1 MATNEK
7 TSSRQVNALIKSVR
21 TYGDK
26 YNNVVQSAI
35 VAIIAHADAYG
46 DCTGAGRLVDAMPQS
61 NRRTLVIN
69 HFTDFSEIKV
79 SKSPKTGLFQ
89 ASLRKPDDKNYNKFN
104 VEGAKANNWFEREEA
119 AKLPD
124 VITFDTSREALNK
137 FLEAQ
142 IKKADKSDDKEAITA
157 FYQAVRS
164 AASGIAVKTV
174 TKYDDIDMDIPQ
186 LNEVKAA

>member
-1 MATNEK
+1 MATQEK

-35 VAIIAHADAYG
+35 VAIITHADAYG
-46 DCTGAGRLVDAMPQS
+46 DCTGAGRLVDAMPNS

-69 HFTDFSEIKV
+69 HFTDYSPIQV
-79 SKSPKTGLFQ
+79 SKSPKTGLFM
-89 ASLRKPDDKNYNKFN
+89 AKNREPEAKNYNKFD

-124 VITFDTSREALNK
+124 VITFDSSRESLNK

-142 IKKADKSDDKEAITA
+142 IKKADKSDDKDAITA

-164 AASGIAVKTV
+164 AASGIAVKSIN
-174 TKYDDIDMDIPQ
+174 KYDDIDLDIPQ

>member
-1 MATNEK
+1 MTEEK
-7 TSSRQVNALIKSVR
+7 TSSRAVNALIKSVK

-26 YNNVVQSAI
+26 YNTTVQSAI
-35 VAIIAHADAYG
+35 VAIVSHAKTYG

-69 HFTDFSEIKV
+69 HFTDYSPIKV
-79 SKSPKTGLFQ
+79 SKSAKTGLFQ
-89 ASLRKPDDKNYNKFN
+89 AKNREPEEKGHNKFD
-104 VEGAKANNWFEREEA
+104 VDGVKANNWFERPEA
-119 AKLPD
+119 EKLPD

-137 FLEAQ
+137 FLASQ
-142 IKKADKSDDKEAITA
+142 IAKADKSDDKDAITA

-164 AASGIAVKTV
+164 AASGIAVKSIN
-174 TKYDDIDMDIPQ
+174 KYDDIDLDIPQ